1 MLFAMENEI
10 KKWGMMVL
18 GRMCLLAMLAIAHQA
33 RGQALTLDS
42 ILVRIESE
50 NPELKRYDVMVQSL
64 EAYAAGAKSLD
75 PPQVGAGFWMTP
87 YDPRM
92 WKADATMHSQ
102 GMGAIMFSA
111 QQMIMNPQKLN
122 ANATYMQSMAGVDAE
137 MKMVMRN
144 EIFAMAKMH
153 YYEWLVMKKKL
164 RVLDGSEALLNY
176 LIQSTELRYTYGM
189 DKLNAFYKAKA
200 MLGDIQNMKI
210 MALQEVNQQMV
221 ALNTLMN
228 RDKQIVFD
236 IDTTFT
242 LQAYEGSLWDTA
254 FIVNS
259 RSDFKVLDQMALV
272 LQAKQQFEKSKGL
285 PDFGVKFEHMLTFGQ
300 QPQQFSLMGM
310 VTIPIAPW
318 SSKMYQANVDGL
330 KFELEGLAIQQKSL
344 LNQITGQAESL
355 KAQMQSK
362 KQQLA
367 LAENAIIPAM
377 KRNYDVALLAYEQN
391 TEELFMV
398 LDAWQ
403 NLKMVQITYLDTLME
418 LLSLQTEFEKQLAI
432 R

>member
-1 MLFAMENEI
+1 MPMKHDTSRYGRRIMGCICCLALLVLEQQ
-10 KKWGMMVL
+10 VL
-18 GRMCLLAMLAIAHQA
+18 GQV
-33 RGQALTLDS
+33 LTLDS
-42 ILVRIESE
+42 ILARIEAG
-50 NPELKRYDVMVQSL
+50 NPELTRYDVLVQSSHV
-64 EAYAAGAKSLD
+64 YAAGAKAID
-75 PPQVGAGFWMTP
+75 PPQVGVGLWMTP

-92 WKADATMHSQ
+92 WKADAMTGSP

-122 ANATYMQSMAGVDAE
+122 ANATYMQSMAGVNAE

-144 EIFAMAKMH
+144 ELFAMAKMS
-153 YYEWLVMKKKL
+153 YYEWLVMKMKL

-200 MLGDIQNMKI
+200 MLSDVQNMKI
-210 MALQEVNQQMV
+210 MALQESKQQMI

-228 RDKQIVFD
+228 RDKHIVFD
-236 IDTTFT
+236 IDTSFT
-242 LQAYEGSLWDTA
+242 LQAYEHSPLDTTLIA
-254 FIVNS
+254 NN
-259 RSDFKVLDQMALV
+259 RSDLKALDQMALV
-272 LQAKQQFEKSKGL
+272 LQARQQLERSKSL
-285 PDFGVKFEHMLTFGQ
+285 PDFGVKFDHMLAFGQ

-318 SSKMYQANVDGL
+318 SSKMYKANVDGL
-330 KFELEGLAIQQKSL
+330 NLELQGVQIQQQSL
-344 LNQITGQAESL
+344 LNQITGQAASL

-367 LAENAIIPAM
+367 LAETAIIPAM
-377 KRNYDVALLAYEQN
+377 KRNYDVALLAYEHN

-403 NLKMVQITYLDTLME
+403 NLKMVQITYWDTLME
-418 LLSLQTEFEKQLAI
+418 LLALQIEFEKQLEI